1 MEGLQTFFVAKG
13 NSELRNESLRDDLT
27 PYDYFDGDDMSN
39 FADEF
44 SDATGSMRRAR
55 RRLKKGRTHTKEG
68 KAKGNMFERYRDRKQ
83 KRKKE
88 EAKREQDTLND
99 FKKAEIQDQK
109 MIDDLKTDNVL
120 KSQMPMET
128 PVNEGMNKTLKI
140 VLIVGGIG
148 VAVLLGVLAYKKFKN

>member
-1 MEGLQTFFVAKG
+1 MEGLLRFFDAKG
-13 NSELRNESLRDDLT
+13 NSELKNESLKDDLS
-27 PYDYFDGDDMSN
+27 PYDYFDGDGMSG

-55 RRLKKGRTHTKEG
+55 RRLKRGRTHTKEG

-88 EAKREQDTLND
+88 EAKREEATLKD

-109 MIDDLKTDNVL
+109 MIDDLKKESVL
-120 KSQMPMET
+120 KSDPNPT

-148 VAVLLGVLAYKKFKN
+148 VAVLLGVLAYKKFKK

>member
-13 NSELRNESLRDDLT
+13 NSELKNESLRDDLT
-27 PYDYFDGDDMSN
+27 PYDYFDGDDMSA

-88 EAKREQDTLND
+88 EAKREEATLKD

-109 MIDDLKTDNVL
+109 MIDDLKTESVL
-120 KSQMPMET
+120 KSEPTTT

-148 VAVLLGVLAYKKFKN
+148 VAVLLGVLAYKKFKK

>member
-88 EAKREQDTLND
+88 LFGKYNTKHTRPPIKIH
-99 FKKAEIQDQK
+99 KK
-109 MIDDLKTDNVL
+109 L
-120 KSQMPMET
+120 
-128 PVNEGMNKTLKI
+128 
-140 VLIVGGIG
+140 
-148 VAVLLGVLAYKKFKN
+148 F

>member
-13 NSELRNESLRDDLT
+13 NSELKNESLRDDLT
-27 PYDYFDGDDMSN
+27 PYDYFDGDGMSG

-44 SDATGSMRRAR
+44 SDATGAMRRAR

-88 EAKREQDTLND
+88 EAKREQDTLQD
-99 FKKAEIQDQK
+99 FKRAEIQDQK
-109 MIDDLKTDNVL
+109 MIDDLIFALT
-120 KSQMPMET
+120 
-128 PVNEGMNKTLKI
+128 KI
-140 VLIVGGIG
+140 VKE
-148 VAVLLGVLAYKKFKN
+148 VL